1 VGAFV
6 DAVNAMLATV
16 NHELP
21 FVLMEGAEIVATSAQ
36 TAHRYQN
43 RTGKLQAN
51 TRAESVRGSVARGYT
66 IRVVG
71 ARPYGSYL
79 EEGTATIQ
87 GFEFLLPAWERMDDT
102 VAALVSRRLTLRIV

>member
-79 EEGTATIQ
+79 EEIICS
-87 GFEFLLPAWERMDDT
+87 F
-102 VAALVSRRLTLRIV
+102 